1 MLYKMIKN
9 QKLEEPFNKVPP
21 DGPLPKLANSFVNT
35 SRPARQ
41 TNTRMTPTAK
51 AKSTPKFTKDS
62 PKKKS
67 WPLAEFV
74 NPAPYMPP
82 GDYDETA
89 VKRLLED
96 EIEKEP
102 DPADIEKIRHMLDVS
117 QQQEKNLRDELV
129 QRSRAISEQTH
140 TINTL

>member
-21 DGPLPKLANSFVNT
+21 DGPLPKLTNTFVNT

-41 TNTRMTPTAK
+41 PANRMTPTAK
-51 AKSTPKFTKDS
+51 AKSTPKFAKDS
-62 PKKKS
+62 PKKKT
-67 WPLAEFV
+67 WPLSEFV
-74 NPAPYMPP
+74 NPAPYVPP
-82 GDYDETA
+82 GDYDSMA
-89 VKRLLED
+89 VKRLLDD
-96 EIEKEP
+96 ENEKEP
-102 DPADIEKIRHMLDVS
+102 DPADIEKIRRMLDVS

-140 TINTL
+140 TINKL